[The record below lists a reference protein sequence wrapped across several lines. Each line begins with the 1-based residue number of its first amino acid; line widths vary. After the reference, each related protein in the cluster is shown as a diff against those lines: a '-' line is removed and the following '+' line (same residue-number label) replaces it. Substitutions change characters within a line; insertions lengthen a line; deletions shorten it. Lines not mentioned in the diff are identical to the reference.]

1 MTDKPPTN
9 PYYIMLASIFLPGS
23 GHVWLGLAQRGLM
36 FLFFIIIL
44 GWASSHLMPEHASFI
59 GKHIG
64 GVFIYGISVIDAYKI
79 ARVRFVEW
87 YNEKNSSN

>member
-9 PYYIMLASIFLPGS
+9 PYYILLASILLPGS

-87 YNEKNSSN
+87 NNEKNSSN